1 MEPINT
7 SLNLECKGKS
17 YPIRVC
23 EDQPS
28 KEASTSC
35 KGNNTE
41 EGDEDVNSNVNG
53 VLQSVAD
60 SKREVDDADQEAELE
75 DDVASKNEKD
85 KDVSTPRLK
94 ERSEIGVGDSC
105 LQLSVVKETEE
116 CMGNSNETDS
126 GMGDTMMK
134 EESVQQQQLQKCNH
148 ELGKVDELQKDKE
161 LVSSQGFVRSVTETQ
176 KGRPGVCLEVDL
188 GHDQNRPQPN
198 DCAQYKTQGNGLR
211 QPLVSSEGDHSRVG
225 CKSLNVGCKS
235 KSMDSISVSSG
246 GSNNNLIKQGP
257 RKEIRQ
263 GRCKYPLAVG
273 GFNGLARR
281 VGQRSVGAGRSRAQQ
296 SATVTAAVQ
305 RPCVDERHNN
315 CEADKILEAQ
325 ATLSL
330 GKRLGIDFKGQD
342 AEVLKKLVQLEEKD
356 KERLGGRSDRRGD

>member
-7 SLNLECKGKS
+7 SLNLECRGRL

-41 EGDEDVNSNVNG
+41 KGDEEVNSNVNG
-53 VLQSVAD
+53 VLQLVAD
-60 SKREVDDADQEAELE
+60 SKREVDDVDKEAELE
-75 DDVASKNEKD
+75 DDVASKNEKA

-94 ERSEIGVGDSC
+94 EMSEIGVGDSC
-105 LQLSVVKETEE
+105 LQLSMVKETEE

-148 ELGKVDELQKDKE
+148 ELGKVDVIQKEKE

-198 DCAQYKTQGNGLR
+198 ECVQYKTQGNGLSH
-211 QPLVSSEGDHSRVG
+211 PLVSSKGGHLR
-225 CKSLNVGCKS
+225 VGCKS
-235 KSMDSISVSSG
+235 KSIDSISVSSG
-246 GSNNNLIKQGP
+246 GSTNNLIKQGP

-263 GRCKYPLAVG
+263 GRYKYPLAVG

-281 VGQRSVGAGRSRAQQ
+281 VGQRGVGAGRNRAHQ
-296 SATVTAAVQ
+296 SATVTVAVQ
-305 RPCVDERHNN
+305 RPCVDDSHNN
-315 CEADKILEAQ
+315 SESDKILEAQ
-325 ATLSL
+325 ATLRL

-342 AEVLKKLVQLEEKD
+342 AEILKKLVHLEEKD
-356 KERLGGRSDRRGD
+356 KERLGGRSERRGD